1 MPALHTTHHLQAV
14 LCNQIPHLAE
24 TLEVPL
30 AAQTHGPA
38 PYRTTAIEK
47 QQGVMLRSHF
57 LAESS
62 KYMRLFTGRDFTK
75 VTVRTTSSNTR
86 TRCAGKVQTLVW
98 FPTYVLLFPGIL
110 IWPEHIRSCC
120 FLFCFL
126 FFFLEET
133 LQNNARLQRH
143 TNWITSQ
150 GPADNIS
157 RHDVVRKHG
166 SDPLS
171 LLTFLIF
178 TSHFSSSFLGG
189 LFFFSISI
197 FQHCAM
203 MEGQWY

>member
-98 FPTYVLLFPGIL
+98 FPTYVLLFPVHL
-110 IWPEHIRSCC
+110 YKP
-120 FLFCFL
+120 FLSVWTVQKT
-126 FFFLEET
+126 EE
-133 LQNNARLQRH
+133 LSEDSVFKNGVGEWSNDMAAGMMPLDQEEAAF
-143 TNWITSQ
+143 
-150 GPADNIS
+150 G
-157 RHDVVRKHG
+157 DVVREIPGNNGNNHR
-166 SDPLS
+166 
-171 LLTFLIF
+171 
-178 TSHFSSSFLGG
+178 H
-189 LFFFSISI
+189 
-197 FQHCAM
+197 
-203 MEGQWY
+203 